1 MGGNESTSSSKPLN
15 AAQRSSLYDAA
26 ISKIG
31 GTIPTGSSA
40 YYVSPQDY
48 YANVQY
54 QDTSSRSAADPGK
67 FTGSYVPAE
76 FTSAGSAK
84 TIGAGDYNKLQQALI
99 TARTAPLALRQR
111 EDESKANESLAKR
124 GIWSSGIAE
133 RDLNDI
139 REGYSA
145 QEQAAINEA
154 IAQRYGLQQADYAQ
168 ANQFALANAQMK
180 NQTALANAS
189 NQNAWN
195 QSANQYALSRAALLN
210 QYNQAQDNYANQFNL
225 AKASA
230 QQQAALTNA
239 QKQYESAWRPADYYQ
254 GLWNGTGGVISS
266 GNSSGWSI

>member
-1 MGGNESTSSSKPLN
+1 MGGNESTSSSQPLN

-26 ISKIG
+26 INKLG
-31 GTIPTGSSA
+31 GTLPTGSSA

-54 QDTSSRSAADPGK
+54 QDTHSRSAADPGK

-168 ANQFALANAQMK
+168 ANQFALADAQMK
-180 NQTALANAS
+180 NQIALANAS

-195 QSANQYALSRAALLN
+195 QFANQYA
-210 QYNQAQDNYANQFNL
+210 QAQDNYANQFNL

-239 QKQYESAWRPADYYQ
+239 QRQYESAWRPADYYQ
-254 GLWNGTGGVISS
+254 GVWNGTGGVISS